1 MNLSLEED
9 ASSQAH
15 AVLDRVSPAY
25 PPVAGG
31 LHTRYAPVRRS
42 PARHCCRLLPLDLH
56 VLSLPLAFIL
66 SQDQTL
72 HGNYFLLSKSLSV
85 SGIPSRSFART
96 RPRGPSGLLA
106 CFLLL
111 LLSQCVNELSV
122 PRPPQEPSPPA
133 SALPRLRPPGRPG
146 RPLFP
151 FGGAKVHLFFEP
163 PNFFGLG
170 VQKYIF
176 FSNRQTFSQKF
187 FEKFFFPRLP
197 SPLPPSLA
205 RPAPAKQDRK
215 STAFLQS
222 AKLFS
227 KKFLRKSSIR

>member
-1 MNLSLEED
+1 MGRMPLRHRSIFPWKKMP
-9 ASSQAH
+9 SQAH

-85 SGIPSRSFART
+85 SGIPSRSFARI

-122 PRPPQEPSPPA
+122 PRPPQGLSPPGFRLAPSPA
-133 SALPRLRPPGRPG
+133 SRPSRSP
-146 RPLFP
+146 PLSVWGCKSTSF
-151 FGGAKVHLFFEP
+151 FRTAKLFRK
-163 PNFFGLG
+163 NFS
-170 VQKYIF
+170 K
-176 FSNRQTFSQKF
+176 S
-187 FEKFFFPRLP
+187 FFPRLP

-227 KKFLRKSSIR
+227 RNFLRKSSIR

>member
-1 MNLSLEED
+1 MPRRLANGTHAPPPPMNLPLEED

-42 PARHCCRLLPLDLH
+42 PAQYCYCLLPLDLH

-85 SGIPSRSFART
+85 SGIPSRSFARI

-122 PRPPQEPSPPA
+122 PRPPQGSRPGFRLAPS
-133 SALPRLRPPGRPG
+133 RPPGRPG

-163 PNFFGLG
+163 PNFFR
-170 VQKYIF
+170 KIF
-176 FSNRQTFSQKF
+176 RKVS
-187 FEKFFFPRLP
+187 FPRLP
-197 SPLPPSLA
+197 PPLPRSRPC
-205 RPAPAKQDRK
+205 PAPAKQDRK

-227 KKFLRKSSIR
+227 RNFLRKSSIR

>member
-1 MNLSLEED
+1 MGGRPLRSPTHRRHGGPLPRRLANGTHAPPPPMNLPLVED

-42 PARHCCRLLPLDLH
+42 PAQYCYCLLPLDLH

-72 HGNYFLLSKSLSV
+72 HGNYLSV
-85 SGIPSRSFART
+85 SGIPSRSFARR
-96 RPRGPSGLLA
+96 RPPGQPRLLA

-122 PRPPQEPSPPA
+122 PRPPQEPSPPGF
-133 SALPRLRPPGRPG
+133 RL
-146 RPLFP
+146 
-151 FGGAKVHLFFEP
+151 A
-163 PNFFGLG
+163 
-170 VQKYIF
+170 
-176 FSNRQTFSQKF
+176 
-187 FEKFFFPRLP
+187 P
-197 SPLPPSLA
+197 SPASRPTRSPPLSVWGC
-205 RPAPAKQDRK
+205 K
-215 STAFLQS
+215 STSF
-222 AKLFS
+222 F
-227 KKFLRKSSIR
+227 